1 MNHAPSFIQ
10 PSTQPQS
17 SDKLHALRAKA
28 AEARDLARVIQD
40 LEDQLKE
47 RGKELQTLLSIT
59 LPDMMDAAG
68 VDVIGVPAF
77 GNLPSMDFRLKPFYS
92 ANIAASWNQERKE
105 IAFAFLDS
113 MNASDLIKSEVIAS
127 LPKGNLDLAQ
137 KLIDAASELKIPTT
151 LTKRV
156 HGNTLT
162 AWLRELVE
170 NTNTIPSNSDLEKI
184 GATIGRIV
192 KPTERKE

>member
-1 MNHAPSFIQ
+1 MNLPPSFIQ
-10 PSTQPQS
+10 PSVQS
-17 SDKLHALRAKA
+17 SDKLDALCAKA
-28 AEARDLARVIQD
+28 AEARDLELIVSD
-40 LEDQLKE
+40 LEEQLKA
-47 RGKELQTLLSIT
+47 RKTELLNLYSKV
-59 LPDMMDAAG
+59 LPDLMDAAN
-68 VDVIGVPAF
+68 VDRVGLPAT
-77 GNLPSMDFRLKPFYS
+77 GNSPAVDFRLKPFYS
-92 ANIAASWNQERKE
+92 ANIAASWNQERKD

-113 MNASDLIKSEVIAS
+113 MNASDLIKSEVVAS
-127 LPKGNLDLAQ
+127 LPKGNLELAER
-137 KLIDAASELKIPTT
+137 LVALASELKIPTV